1 MLPKGH
7 AARVAYLKQD
17 QAHTFSRA
25 KSCIGSYP
33 KATENKSQQRKANS
47 NAF

>member
-1 MLPKGH
+1 MLPKGP
-7 AARVAYLKQD
+7 AACVAYLKQD

-25 KSCIGSYP
+25 KSCVGSYP
-33 KATENKSQQRKANS
+33 KATEKSQQRKENS